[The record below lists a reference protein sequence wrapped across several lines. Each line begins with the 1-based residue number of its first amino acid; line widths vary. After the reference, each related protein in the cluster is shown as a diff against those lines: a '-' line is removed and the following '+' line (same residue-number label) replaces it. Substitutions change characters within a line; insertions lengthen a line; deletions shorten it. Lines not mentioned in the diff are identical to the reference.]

1 MAWCPF
7 KFKITHFLL
16 VGTTKVVIFS
26 FFMFRFCGGSFRCNI
41 AATTFSFVA
50 WYVLWIEIWLSF
62 CCFDLAPLVLKLCCS
77 KPHNSSKCVIS
88 FQFYGPF
95 CGEVLDE
102 I

>member
-7 KFKITHFLL
+7 KFPFSSRRNNKSCD
-16 VGTTKVVIFS
+16 IFVLYVP
-26 FFMFRFCGGSFRCNI
+26 CLWGSFRGNI
-41 AATTFSFVA
+41 AATTFSLAA
-50 WYVLWIEIWLSF
+50 WYVLWVGMWLSF

-95 CGEVLDE
+95 CGEGVDE